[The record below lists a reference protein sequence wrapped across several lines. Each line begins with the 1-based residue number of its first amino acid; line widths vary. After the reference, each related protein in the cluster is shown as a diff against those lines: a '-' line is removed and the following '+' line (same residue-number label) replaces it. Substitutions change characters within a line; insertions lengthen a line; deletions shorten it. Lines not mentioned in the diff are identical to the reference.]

1 MIVDKLMRGLAAAC
15 LVCCFAGC
23 GQHEAVQATEDWA
36 DAVCRCKDAECA
48 IRISQEGAEKLKKY
62 RNERGTEDE
71 ARAVMKASTR
81 ARKCID
87 AAMKP
92 SAPLGEGAAVPAPAP
107 APGSPP
113 VPPGAG
119 APTPSPAPAEPPAT
133 PGQKK

>member
-15 LVCCFAGC
+15 FVGLVGGVAGC

-92 SAPLGEGAAVPAPAP
+92 SAPLGEGAAVPSTPA
-107 APGSPP
+107 A
-113 VPPGAG
+113 PGAG
-119 APTPSPAPAEPPAT
+119 APTPSPAPAAPPAPPAA

>member
-1 MIVDKLMRGLAAAC
+1 MIVDKLMRGLVAAC
-15 LVCCFAGC
+15 LVGGVACFAGC

-48 IRISQEGAEKLKKY
+48 IRLSQEGAEKLKKY

-71 ARAVMKASTR
+71 ARAVTKASMR

-92 SAPLGEGAAVPAPAP
+92 SAPLGEGAAVPAP
-107 APGSPP
+107 PP
-113 VPPGAG
+113 PPGA
-119 APTPSPAPAEPPAT
+119 AVPTPPAAPPAA
-133 PGQKK
+133 PSEKK